1 MKFTVFHTAFTNG
14 VSGCWERV
22 KRGVCPH
29 ESGCS
34 SLLPQYWL
42 CWERGV
48 EEIRV
53 LHNLF
58 QKDHKG
64 PSSVRSTLEMSQRQH
79 LESYER
85 QGRTKVRFLENG
97 DAILNLILNK
107 TGFKQME
114 EGWKLQRNVISTKK
128 LSNWQW
134 FHSQFNFL
142 SVIVMDDFQISS
154 FFFMTGNNF
163 RLTKPQCHNPFTLLD

>member
-1 MKFTVFHTAFTNG
+1 MKFTVFHTAFTNR

-48 EEIRV
+48 EKREC
-53 LHNLF
+53 
-58 QKDHKG
+58 
-64 PSSVRSTLEMSQRQH
+64 STIFFKRTRKVHHQSHQHWKMSQRQH
-79 LESYER
+79 WGSYER
-85 QGRTKVRFLENG
+85 QGRAKVHFLENG

-114 EGWKLQRNVISTKK
+114 EGWKLQRNAISTKK